1 MAHSTHTHIQSQS
14 HLYTHTQLHT
24 LNGYEI
30 SGTWGNQ
37 GHCRSLDCKLCP
49 KDNKDGTNRKALMQL
64 HTYTHRHSYVMLVLI
79 YANEEQVPVK
89 EGRGK
94 GNYMQSINANAAYDV
109 AFINVS
115 CQLLHT
121 VGN

>member
-1 MAHSTHTHIQSQS
+1 
-14 HLYTHTQLHT
+14 
-24 LNGYEI
+24 
-30 SGTWGNQ
+30 
-37 GHCRSLDCKLCP
+37 
-49 KDNKDGTNRKALMQL
+49 MQL
-64 HTYTHRHSYVMLVLI
+64 HTYRHSHVLLVLI
-79 YANEEQVPVK
+79 YANEEQMPVK